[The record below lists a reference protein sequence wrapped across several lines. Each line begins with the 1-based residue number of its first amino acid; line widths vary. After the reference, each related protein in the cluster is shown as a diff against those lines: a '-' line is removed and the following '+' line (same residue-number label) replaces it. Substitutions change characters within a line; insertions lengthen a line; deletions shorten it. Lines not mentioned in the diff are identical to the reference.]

1 MKRSQSVK
9 GTSAPRAEDVR
20 LLLNQQT
27 HLNMRIQQAN
37 EKQSSLVRSLEVY
50 QQGKKGLSE
59 KEDQLLRLSTVV
71 DRLCNEVT
79 AGKQELKAW
88 RDRLQVKKLEVRQL
102 EAELK
107 AETVA
112 TEQAQR
118 DFQAA
123 SQRLVQMLR
132 EIESKGSLKAQEAID
147 LEAKEQQ
154 LKVKVQH
161 LATQRGDLDR
171 KAALLSTWSPSELSG
186 VSLQESI
193 AQLKAELVVKD
204 TQLHS
209 QMETYQAQQG
219 HLMQLSEALK
229 REFAKVTEQKIE
241 AERQNTELDLHDQQI
256 EVQIHQLETMTE
268 EILAQTHTLRKE
280 LDTAH
285 GKKVD
290 AQNKNAQLAQQIAL
304 ERTVQSE
311 LEQQLKEVQ
320 AFAEVKSQ
328 LLSDTTAVDED
339 LRRQEVELEDEE
351 LSLARQQRELEKRE
365 LLLTSRKDMG
375 EELELRLESLMLSE
389 DVYHRR
395 HNKEMD
401 VLGEVLAKLQ
411 RREQELDEQLR
422 K

>member
-112 TEQAQR
+112 TEQVQR

-256 EVQIHQLETMTE
+256 EAQIHQLETMTE

-280 LDTAH
+280 LDTAQ
-285 GKKVD
+285 GKKLD

>member
-1 MKRSQSVK
+1 
-9 GTSAPRAEDVR
+9 

-112 TEQAQR
+112 TEQVQR
-118 DFQAA
+118 EFQAA

-171 KAALLSTWSPSELSG
+171 KAALLSAWSPSELSG

-256 EVQIHQLETMTE
+256 EAQIHQLETMTE

-280 LDTAH
+280 LDTAQ

>member
-112 TEQAQR
+112 TEQVQR
-118 DFQAA
+118 EFQAA

-171 KAALLSTWSPSELSG
+171 KAALLSAWSPSELSG

-256 EVQIHQLETMTE
+256 EAQIHQLETMTE

-280 LDTAH
+280 LDTAQ